1 MKKFFIFLVLLFLAL
16 ILQLTLAGWTRRVS
30 IDFFLVFVIYWSYS
44 TKKLNEAVL
53 SGFFSGLLKD
63 IFFFPLL
70 GINAFSFVL
79 VSFLVNE
86 IEGRIYHQNII
97 LFTMVVALA
106 SLIHSLITS
115 IWLQVFSYLPF
126 SSTFKTSLYPAII
139 YNCILCFIV
148 FLVKEG
154 ALKKSTL

>member
-1 MKKFFIFLVLLFLAL
+1 MKKFFIFLVLLFLVL

-97 LFTMVVALA
+97 LYPFYPGGCSCIFNPQSCNLYLA
-106 SLIHSLITS
+106 TGIFLSSLLLHI
-115 IWLQVFSYLPF
+115 
-126 SSTFKTSLYPAII
+126 
-139 YNCILCFIV
+139 
-148 FLVKEG
+148 
-154 ALKKSTL
+154 